1 MLNYLLRQSWR
12 FLLLAAGAS
21 ITRGVCSV
29 LMVIQINA
37 ALSAD
42 AAARAQAA
50 WWFAATVV
58 TLMLS
63 HMASNILFERLNQR
77 AQADMRRYI
86 SARVISADYRHI
98 ERIGAARIQS
108 ALTEHSAKVAE
119 FFVGLPAILTNSV
132 VVIGCLIY
140 MLLLSWQV
148 FLVALA
154 VLGLGSLG
162 YHLAHLKAI
171 RYLERAA
178 KEQDVMFGHFQGMTA
193 GAKELRLHRKKRQ
206 LFERDLLHVAIENV
220 RSLRTRGMSIFTA
233 SASWGNFLI
242 FAFIGLVLF
251 FLVSDAPSE
260 RAVMSG
266 FALVFV
272 YIVTPLEVLL
282 MNIPRA
288 NLARVA
294 AARIDAVTQDMS
306 SSEPPAAEAQAGTLE
321 SLVLRNVTHRYYRE
335 CSDGFFLL
343 GPIRLSFVPGEVTF
357 LVGGNGSGKTT
368 LAKLLVG
375 LYVPQEGEI
384 VWNGNVVDDAGRDA
398 YRQLFST
405 VFSDFHLFDQLL
417 ESDRPNLDADANRLL
432 EKLQLQHL
440 VQVKDGAFTTR
451 ALSQGQRKRLALVV
465 AALED
470 RPFMVFDEWAADQDP
485 LFKDVFY
492 RTILPELK
500 AQGKAVLVISHDDK
514 YFDLADRVLSLQNG
528 QLSAS
533 GQAPE
538 EHNATQVVN
547 IESTRQQNL
556 APQVA

>member
-1 MLNYLLRQSWR
+1 MLNYLIRQSWR
-12 FLLLAAGAS
+12 LLLLAATAS
-21 ITRGVCSV
+21 VTRGICAV
-29 LMVIQINA
+29 LTVIQINA

-42 AAARAQAA
+42 AATRAQAA
-50 WWFAATVV
+50 WWFGGTV
-58 TLMLS
+58 LLLMASHMLS
-63 HMASNILFERLNQR
+63 NISFERLNQR

-86 SARVISADYRHI
+86 SAKVIGADYRHI
-98 ERIGAARIQS
+98 EKTGPARIQS

-119 FFVGLPAILTNSV
+119 FFVGMPAILTNSV
-132 VVIGCLIY
+132 VVIGCLVY
-140 MLLLSWQV
+140 MVLLSWQV
-148 FLVALA
+148 FLVAIA
-154 VLGLGSLG
+154 VLALGSLG

-178 KEQDVMFGHFQGMTA
+178 REQDVMFGHFQAMTG
-193 GAKELRLHRKKRQ
+193 GAKELRLHARKRQ

-220 RSLRTRGMSIFTA
+220 RRLRTTGMSIFTA
-233 SASWGNFLI
+233 SAGWGNFLI

-251 FLVSDAPSE
+251 FLVGDAPAQ
-260 RAVMSG
+260 RPVMSG

-294 AARIDAVTQDMS
+294 AARIDAVTRDMA
-306 SSEPPAAEAQAGTLE
+306 SSEPPAPPGQRSRLD
-321 SLVLRNVTHRYYRE
+321 SLALQGVTHRYYHER
-335 CSDGFFLL
+335 SDGLFLL
-343 GPIRLSFVPGEVTF
+343 GPVQLDFKPGEIIF

-375 LYVPQEGEI
+375 LYVPQEGAI
-384 VWNGNVVDDAGRDA
+384 VWNGQPVTDASRDA

-405 VFSDFHLFDQLL
+405 VFSDFHLFDRLL
-417 ESDRPNLDADANRLL
+417 ENDRPDLDQQANRLL
-432 EKLQLQHL
+432 ERLQLQHV
-440 VQVKDGAFTTR
+440 VQVRQGAFTTR

-492 RTILPELK
+492 RSILPELK
-500 AQGKAVLVISHDDK
+500 AQGKTVLVISHDDR
-514 YFDLADRVLSLQNG
+514 YFDLADVLLSLENG
-528 QLSAS
+528 QLSTRRPVLPAQDHQRH
-533 GQAPE
+533 GGVTDEVELTAPIA
-538 EHNATQVVN
+538 H
-547 IESTRQQNL
+547 
-556 APQVA
+556 